1 MTGPEPARHQRPGLD
16 AARACGLLPHA
27 EVVLLTADVM
37 PSTRDAAVRA
47 GLRHFLS
54 KPFQMAAFEAL
65 LDRVDAARAADV
77 SLPANG

>member
-1 MTGPEPARHQRPGLD
+1 M
-16 AARACGLLPHA
+16 
-27 EVVLLTADVM
+27 VLLTADVM